1 MITITP
7 EAAQQIRESAKQG
20 HMEGLPLR
28 IAAKR
33 NDDGT
38 IHYALGFADDERQDD
53 MHFTTEGIEV
63 VVSPFS
69 IDLLNNT
76 TIDYVEL
83 DSGEHNFVFKNPN
96 DPNYRPTDG

>member
-20 HMEGLPLR
+20 HLEGLPLR
-28 IAAKR
+28 VAAKR

-38 IHYALGFADDERQDD
+38 IHYAMGFAEDENQDD
-53 MHFTTEGIEV
+53 MRFTTEGIEV

-69 IDLLNNT
+69 IDLLNDT

-96 DPNYRPTDG
+96 DPNYQPANA